1 MRLDRMANTLAT
13 QTVSTVGGVLFHRHS
28 PAAVQRA
35 VLEAMLRP
43 LPLPAHS
50 QVSRVTLGGRRA
62 ERVTV
67 AGSDERRVLLYL
79 HGGGYTIGSAR
90 AFRSL
95 AAHLSRSAQ
104 AVVYTLDYRLA
115 PEHPY
120 PAALDDAVAAVLEL
134 CNDLGHPPSRV
145 AICGDSAGGGLAVA
159 TARCLTDYHG
169 LRVGA
174 LGLIS
179 PWTDPASAALY
190 RAEDTAVNRTW
201 SAVSATKYRGQ
212 ADPRTPGLA
221 PMHGDLSGLPA
232 MTVHYGRGEVL
243 AKQIKR
249 FVDAVR
255 EAGTAADL
263 HAYPVWHSGH
273 AWAAVVPAAAKA
285 VNDLG
290 GAVRHHLD
298 APVTSH
304 GAGA

>member
-1 MRLDRMANTLAT
+1 MRLDRMANTLAM

-43 LPLPAHS
+43 LPLPANS
-50 QVSRVTLGGRRA
+50 QVLRVTLGGRRA

-190 RAEDTAVNRTW
+190 RADDKAVNRTGAR
-201 SAVSATKYRGQ
+201 SARPSTADRLTRARPGWRPCTATC
-212 ADPRTPGLA
+212 
-221 PMHGDLSGLPA
+221 PA
-232 MTVHYGRGEVL
+232 CR
-243 AKQIKR
+243 R
-249 FVDAVR
+249 
-255 EAGTAADL
+255 
-263 HAYPVWHSGH
+263 
-273 AWAAVVPAAAKA
+273 
-285 VNDLG
+285 
-290 GAVRHHLD
+290 
-298 APVTSH
+298 
-304 GAGA
+304 